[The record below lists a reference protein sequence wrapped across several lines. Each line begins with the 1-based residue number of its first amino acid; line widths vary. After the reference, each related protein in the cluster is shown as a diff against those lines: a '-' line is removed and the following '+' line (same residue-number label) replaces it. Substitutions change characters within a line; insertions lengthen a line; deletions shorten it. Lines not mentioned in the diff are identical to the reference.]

1 MYAIFYHQNYLVF
14 ITASDRYDL
23 NNAVDKADDYMN
35 QYLPEWIEVEEERDF
50 GDEVHDFDAFLKQ
63 NPKFKAYKHV
73 SLEEFCKVAR

>member
-14 ITASDRYDL
+14 ITANDRYDL

-35 QYLPEWIEVEEERDF
+35 QYLPEWIEVDEERDF
-50 GDEVHDFDAFLKQ
+50 GDEVHDFDAFLKR

-73 SLEEFCKVAR
+73 SLEEFCKVVR